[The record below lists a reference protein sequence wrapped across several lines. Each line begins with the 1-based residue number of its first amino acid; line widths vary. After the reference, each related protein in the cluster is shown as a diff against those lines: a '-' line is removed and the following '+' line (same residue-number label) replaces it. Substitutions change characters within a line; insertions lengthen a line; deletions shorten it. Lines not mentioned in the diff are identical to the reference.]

1 MLNPDTEFI
10 IDAVAHPYNHL
21 PENYADPAS
30 AAVISELSY
39 QIGGVGSPE
48 PKYDLPHDVY
58 ISDWSPEDVANVL
71 FRETATDIAV
81 VHTLPLFCYHDGFCS
96 AEKSAEA
103 VQRWPDRF
111 RAYAAVDPLK
121 DDPIGELD
129 RQVELFHP
137 TGLKV
142 YPTSWNGATISQWK
156 MNDPKIAFP
165 IYERALEHGI
175 KAIAVHK
182 AVPLGPVV
190 AEDAFNP
197 GDLEGAA
204 GAFPDLTFEIVH
216 GGIAFSEETGWLLA
230 RFSNIYI
237 NLEVSNIILER
248 RPRTFSRMLINL
260 LQVGG
265 MPVLDQLIWAT
276 GCVLAHPRATIDAFC
291 RYEIPE
297 DLLEDAGLFGP
308 LEQITDDHKRNIL
321 AHNYARVHGI
331 DIEATRKAIAADEFS
346 QARLQDPDPEPW
358 STTSRWGD
366 IQEQRARPPEDH
378 SLLNHPVGAP

>member
-1 MLNPDTEFI
+1 MLDPQNELI

-21 PENYADPAS
+21 PSNYADPDS

-39 QIGGVGSPE
+39 QIGGVGSPDPSFDI
-48 PKYDLPHDVY
+48 PKDVY

-71 FRETATDIAV
+71 FRETATDMAV

-96 AEKSAEA
+96 PEKSAEA
-103 VQRWPDRF
+103 IQRWPQRF
-111 RAYAAVDPLK
+111 RAYASVDPLRA
-121 DDPIGELD
+121 DPIGTLE
-129 RQVELFHP
+129 RQVELLDNP
-137 TGLKV
+137 TGVKV
-142 YPTSWNGATISQWK
+142 YPTSWNGRTISQWK

-165 IYERALEHGI
+165 IYERALELGI
-175 KAIAVHK
+175 KAVAVHK

-204 GAFPDLTFEIVH
+204 GAFPDLNFEIVH
-216 GGIAFSEETGWLLA
+216 GGIAFSEETGWLMA
-230 RFSNIYI
+230 RFANIYL

-248 RPRTFSRMLINL
+248 RPRTFSKMLLDL
-260 LQVGG
+260 LKVGG
-265 MPVLDQLIWAT
+265 MEMLDRFIWAT

-308 LEQITDDHKRNIL
+308 LQQITDQDKRNIL
-321 AHNYARVHGI
+321 GLNFARAHGI
-331 DIEATRKAIAADEFS
+331 DVDALQREIADDEFAL
-346 QARLQDPDPEPW
+346 ARADDPEPEPW
-358 STTSRWGD
+358 STCSKWDAIEAG
-366 IQEQRARPPEDH
+366 RATE
-378 SLLNHPVGAP
+378 NAAAAA